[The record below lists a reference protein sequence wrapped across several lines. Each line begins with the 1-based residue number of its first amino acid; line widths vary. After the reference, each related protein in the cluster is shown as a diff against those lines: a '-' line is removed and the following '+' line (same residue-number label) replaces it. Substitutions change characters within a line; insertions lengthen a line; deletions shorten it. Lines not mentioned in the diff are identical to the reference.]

1 MNRFLKNLV
10 LILFFPAWILFY
22 KFFFLHVSFTYFASI
37 CSSSDL
43 LFFLFSFFFSWTY
56 SHLSISSHRVFF
68 FLNFP
73 AVAYYFRHFFFFGVR
88 RTDISP
94 FFIVFS
100 FISIYPDFQSR
111 SFFFFANFVHFIF
124 LFFLRLIY
132 SLFSYFLSFLSPA
145 IVFYSPFLS
154 FYQRIFFAF
163 ALSYFSSSSYSFP

>member
-1 MNRFLKNLV
+1 MNRFLKNLA

-68 FLNFP
+68 FLIFSP
-73 AVAYYFRHFFFFGVR
+73 LPIISAIFFFGVR

-154 FYQRIFFAF
+154 SYQRIFFAF